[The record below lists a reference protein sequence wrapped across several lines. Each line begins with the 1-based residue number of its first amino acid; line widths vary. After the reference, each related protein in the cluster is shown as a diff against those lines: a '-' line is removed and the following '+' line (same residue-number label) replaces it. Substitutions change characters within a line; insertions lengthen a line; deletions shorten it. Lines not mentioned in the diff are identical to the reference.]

1 MKFKDFLKNFYI
13 SVKEGISRFS
23 IAFICTILAFL
34 TVSYEIIFESSSD
47 EIIIPLCM
55 TFALVAVVSVFL
67 KSIQEYIS
75 DILAGTIQYAVCAIV
90 GVTGFLLIKAN
101 YESLYMV
108 MAYTGIM
115 IALICFIFFILMR
128 GDNRDLIFPKLVSS
142 AVFTTAVCGVL
153 SCGLST
159 CIAAFQSLIFT
170 WDNIHKLYLIVNL
183 FIWAVVFI
191 NVFLSFIPKKDVPI
205 PQSKIFRAFVLFA
218 GLPLYILLIA
228 ILLLYLAKIVITWNM
243 PVGEINWFASFAS
256 LFFIFFLLSVMQYT
270 EKIAKLFT
278 KFGGYFLAPVLVM
291 QAIAVF
297 ERINAYGLTTPR
309 TVSLVLIVISIL
321 FIAGSV
327 IIPKHLNKIALI
339 SGLIVLA
346 VTVTPL
352 NVIDMPIKSQTN
364 ILKTVLAE
372 NDMLKDDEVVPNANV
387 SEEDAV
393 RISSS
398 YIYLKYDAKNVP
410 DFIPDSEKSMKE
422 IFGFEDPTN
431 YYREKNNRIYCSFS
445 TKNSVDITGYNRMV
459 EVVDH
464 YNIVNIEH
472 NGQSYDIDL
481 KEVARALYTQYG
493 EDKDELDLYV
503 VNDNVALYFS
513 NYHFWIESDEISN
526 CYFNGYVLLKD

>member
-1 MKFKDFLKNFYI
+1 MKFKEFLKNFCTSI
-13 SVKEGISRFS
+13 RDGISRFS
-23 IAFICTILAFL
+23 IAFICTILTFL
-34 TVSYEIIFESSSD
+34 AVSYEIIFESGSY
-47 EIIIPLCM
+47 EISVPLCM
-55 TFALVAVVSVFL
+55 TFALVAVVSVVL
-67 KSIQEYIS
+67 KITQEYITTKLGS
-75 DILAGTIQYAVCAIV
+75 IIQYIVCIVSAI
-90 GVTGFLLIKAN
+90 TGFLLIMIN
-101 YESLYMV
+101 YGSLYMV

-115 IALICFIFFILMR
+115 IALVCFVFFFLMR
-128 GDNRDLIFPKLVSS
+128 GDNRDLVFPKLVSS
-142 AVFTTAVCGVL
+142 AVFTAAVCGVL
-153 SCGLST
+153 SSGLST

-170 WDNIHKLYLIVNL
+170 WDDIYKLYLIANL
-183 FIWAVVFI
+183 FIWAVIFI

-270 EKIAKLFT
+270 EKIAKLFA
-278 KFGGYFLAPVLVM
+278 KFGGYFLVPVLVM

-327 IIPKHLNKIALI
+327 IIPRHLNKIALI
-339 SGLIVLA
+339 SGLIVLV
-346 VTVTPL
+346 VTITPL
-352 NVIDMPIKSQTN
+352 NVIDMPIASQAN

-372 NDMLKDDEVVPNANV
+372 NDMLKDGQVVPNADI

-410 DFIPDSEKSMKE
+410 DFIPDSEKSMVE

-431 YYREKNNRIYCSFS
+431 YYHEKDRRVYCSFR
-445 TKNSVDITGYNRMV
+445 TKDSVDITDFDKMIKCDSN
-459 EVVDH
+459 
-464 YNIVNIEH
+464 NIINVEH
-472 NGQSYDIDL
+472 NSQQYEIDL
-481 KEVARALYTQYG
+481 KEIVKSLYTQYG
-493 EDKDELDLYV
+493 ESKNELDVYI
-503 VNDNVALYFS
+503 VNKNISLYFLHLS
-513 NYHFWIESDEISN
+513 ADIESGEVVY
-526 CYFNGYVLLKD
+526 CYFDGYVLLKD